1 LTKKKAKNSEKRSAE
16 KKEMEPADQESI
28 LSEEEKDSRGDI
40 EIIEEE
46 TEHPDQEENLIALT
60 KENEALREKVLRK
73 MADLENFKKR
83 AEKER
88 SEASFRA
95 KRTWAEELLPLIDNF
110 ERAISSPEIDGENSF
125 RQGIDLIH
133 RQFLDLL
140 KNMGVEEIEA
150 LGEKFNPQLHEAIE
164 IHQTDQFEK
173 DIILEV
179 KRKGYLLDGRLLRP
193 SYVNVAMPSKESKK
207 E

>member
-1 LTKKKAKNSEKRSAE
+1 
-16 KKEMEPADQESI
+16 MELADQGNI
-28 LSEEEKDSRGDI
+28 LPEEEKDSGEEI

-46 TEHPDQEENLIALT
+46 TEHPDQEEDLVALT
-60 KENEALREKVLRK
+60 KENVALQEKVLRK

-110 ERAISSPEIDGENSF
+110 ERALSSHEKDQENSF
-125 RQGIDLIH
+125 RQGIELIH

-140 KNMGVEEIEA
+140 KKMGVEEIEA

-193 SYVNVAMPSKESKK
+193 SCVNVAMPSKKSKN